1 MHSLFQ
7 DLELVAELSKQRA
20 LTEGPW
26 DETTLKLLCNMVT
39 GRDLLLRLSWLGQQ
53 LKVET

>member
-20 LTEGPW
+20 LAEGTW
-26 DETTLKLLCNMVT
+26 DETTLKLLCDMVT
-39 GRDLLLRLSWLGQQ
+39 GCDLLLRLSRLGQQ
-53 LKVET
+53 LKVEI